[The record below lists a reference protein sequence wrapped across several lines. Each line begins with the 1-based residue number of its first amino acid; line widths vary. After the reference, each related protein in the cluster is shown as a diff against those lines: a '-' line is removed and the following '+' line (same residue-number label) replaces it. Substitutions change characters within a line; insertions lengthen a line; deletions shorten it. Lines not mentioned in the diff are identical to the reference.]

1 MRVTG
6 IPASGVPIAACCGG
20 LVRDTGEFDTEVFAG
35 CTESGTVESVFQG
48 LGDRGFKSI
57 VQAPLR
63 LPECGARGLAYG
75 DLVDGRRFVR
85 FRDGDEV
92 LSEID
97 VLDVVA
103 GV

>member
-1 MRVTG
+1 LRVTG
-6 IPASGVPIAACCGG
+6 IPASGVPTAACCGD

-35 CTESGTVESVFQG
+35 CTESGAVESVFLG
-48 LGDRGFKSI
+48 LAARSFKSI

-75 DLVDGRRFVR
+75 DLADGRRLVS
-85 FRDGDEV
+85 FRDGDVV